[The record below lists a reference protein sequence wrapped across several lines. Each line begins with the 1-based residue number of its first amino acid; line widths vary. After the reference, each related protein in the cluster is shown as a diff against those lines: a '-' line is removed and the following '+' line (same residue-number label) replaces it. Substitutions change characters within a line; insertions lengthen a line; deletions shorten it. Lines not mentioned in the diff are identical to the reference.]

1 MEFMSASILVMVV
14 YFVLFAAVH
23 SLLADARAKKAARTR
38 LGDAADSWYRLAY
51 TVLSLVM
58 VMPFFFILAFLP
70 DRTLFIIPEPWNY
83 LMEACQIMAALAIFV
98 ALKQTGISYF
108 LGLRQIRGNAGQV
121 NMDAGKLVKDGFY
134 CHLRNPLFF
143 FGAIFLWLFPV
154 MTLNL
159 LAFNL
164 LSTIYFYIGAR
175 HEERSLQEE
184 FGQEYEEYRKQVPMF
199 IPRVRCS

>member
-1 MEFMSASILVMVV
+1 MVFLSASILIMVV

-23 SLLADARAKKAARTR
+23 SLLADARAKKAARNR

-58 VMPFFFILAFLP
+58 VLPFFYILAFLQ
-70 DRTLFIIPEPWNY
+70 DKTLYVVPLPWSY
-83 LMEACQIMAALAIFV
+83 MMDAMQILALLAILV
-98 ALKQTGISYF
+98 ALRQTGIFYF
-108 LGLRQIRGNAGQV
+108 LGFHQIYKNASRDQ
-121 NMDAGKLVKDGFY
+121 MDAGKLVTNGLY

-159 LAFNL
+159 LVFNL

-175 HEERSLQEE
+175 HEERSLLEE
-184 FGQEYEEYRKQVPMF
+184 FGQEYEAYRKQVPMF
-199 IPRVRCS
+199 IPRARC

>member
-1 MEFMSASILVMVV
+1 
-14 YFVLFAAVH
+14 
-23 SLLADARAKKAARTR
+23 
-38 LGDAADSWYRLAY
+38 
-51 TVLSLVM
+51 
-58 VMPFFFILAFLP
+58 MPFFFILAFLP
-70 DRTLFIIPEPWNY
+70 DRTMFIIPEPWNY

-108 LGLRQIRGNAGQV
+108 LGLRQIHGNAGHV
-121 NMDAGKLVKDGFY
+121 KIDAGKLVKDGFY

-175 HEERSLQEE
+175 HEVRSLQEE